1 MKGLTMNALLIRKLK
16 KGDAEDVS
24 RIFAAITKTKAS
36 IDYMQVI
43 EEQAEKEEDVSFVAE
58 LEGKV
63 VGFMMSDIISGGYGL
78 LNRSAW
84 IVLFGVDPE
93 FMGQGIGKQ
102 LAQEI
107 SKVCVEK
114 GIKSIY
120 TSVRWDATDLLSFFK
135 TLGFDR
141 SNFINLE
148 RSLSE

>member
-1 MKGLTMNALLIRKLK
+1 MNALLIRKLE
-16 KGDAEDVS
+16 KGDAKDVS

-36 IDYMQVI
+36 INCMQVL
-43 EEQAEKEEDVSFVAE
+43 EEQAEREEDVSFVAE

-63 VGFMMSDIISGGYGL
+63 VGFMISDIISGGYGL
-78 LNRSAW
+78 LNKSAW

-93 FMGQGIGKQ
+93 FMGQGIGKK

-107 SKVCVEK
+107 YKVCVEK
-114 GIKSIY
+114 GIKNIY
-120 TSVRWDATDLLSFFK
+120 TTVRWDATDLLSFFK

-148 RSLSE
+148 KSLNT